1 MIEQFKPQVPNPNT
15 LTIENQ
21 VPAKLGDL
29 NRLVDDIN
37 TGTVPLPE
45 TAVSGNVLVYN
56 GTEWVAGN
64 SAEFTYEIGEYV
76 PSEGG
81 VIFHRYLEAGV
92 ENYLVVPIVDESTN
106 QNWSNITSTLI
117 GVSAQS
123 TWDGLS
129 NSDAIVAQIGHLSS
143 AASLCLNSTTGG
155 QNDWYLPST
164 DELGLLWQSRFHV
177 NKSFSAIGGATLI
190 GISGTQTSYWTS
202 MENNPTTAITFN
214 FSTSG
219 TDLSSK
225 ANTFS
230 VRAVRAFTI

>member
-1 MIEQFKPQVPNPNT
+1 MQKIDIQNFSKYYLKNDGNATLARVGHVNSVIDTVNGKIDAPANPS
-15 LTIENQ
+15 
-21 VPAKLGDL
+21 LGDA
-29 NRLVDDIN
+29 LVW
-37 TGTVPLPE
+37 
-45 TAVSGNVLVYN
+45 N

-92 ENYLVVPIVDESTN
+92 ENYLVVPIVDESVN
-106 QNWSNITSTLI
+106 QNWSNITTLT

-129 NSDAIVAQIGHLSS
+129 NSDAIVAQIGHLNS

-164 DELGLLWQSRFHV
+164 DELSLLWQSRFHV
-177 NKSFSAIGGATLI
+177 NKSLSAIGGATLI
-190 GISGTQTSYWTS
+190 GITGTTTSYWTS
-202 MENNPTTAITFN
+202 TENNPATAITFN

-225 ANTFS
+225 SNTFR
-230 VRAVRAFTI
+230 VRAVRALTI